1 MAVYSIS
8 DLAKLSGIK
17 AHTIRVWESRYG
29 IIQPRRTATNIRYY
43 QDGDLKRLL
52 NIALL
57 NRNGIKISK
66 IARMSEREIAEKVGA
81 ISDLDQ
87 AHETQLDALTLSMI
101 EMDEYK
107 FRRVLET
114 GIAER
119 GFERAMLEIIYP
131 FLDKLSLLWLTGS
144 VNPAQENF
152 IGYLIRQKLIVAID
166 QLPVTRRQ
174 GLPKI
179 LLFLPEGEFRELSLL
194 FAHYLI
200 RARYCESLYLGADT
214 SRSDLVDL
222 YRLHRP
228 QYFFTMLSENFTREP
243 AAAFVRDTLDTFPGV
258 HLLLSGYQAAA
269 QQVDS
274 SERVTVLPSLARTV
288 DFLDRLC

>member
-17 AHTIRVWESRYG
+17 AHTIRVWESRYH
-29 IIQPRRTATNIRYY
+29 IIEPRRTATNIRYY
-43 QDGDLKRLL
+43 QDEDLKRLL

-57 NRNGIKISK
+57 NKNGIKISK
-66 IARMSEREIAEKVGA
+66 IARMTRREIAEKVGA
-81 ISDLDQ
+81 IAELDQ

-107 FRRVLET
+107 FHRILEA
-114 GIAER
+114 GIAEK
-119 GFERAMLEIIYP
+119 GFERAMLDIIYP

-166 QLPVTRRQ
+166 QLPLVRAADR
-174 GLPKI
+174 PKLI
-179 LLFLPEGEFRELSLL
+179 LFLPEGEFQELSLL
-194 FAHYLI
+194 FAHYLV
-200 RARYCESLYLGADT
+200 RARQYTSIYLGADT
-214 SRSDLVDL
+214 SQSDLADL

-228 QYFFTMLSENFTREP
+228 QYFFTMLSENFTQQP
-243 AAAFVRDTLDTFPGV
+243 VAHFVRNTLTTFPEV

-269 QQVDS
+269 QAIS
-274 SERVTVLPSLARTV
+274 SAERITVLPSLGHTV
-288 DFLDRLC
+288 RFLDRLE